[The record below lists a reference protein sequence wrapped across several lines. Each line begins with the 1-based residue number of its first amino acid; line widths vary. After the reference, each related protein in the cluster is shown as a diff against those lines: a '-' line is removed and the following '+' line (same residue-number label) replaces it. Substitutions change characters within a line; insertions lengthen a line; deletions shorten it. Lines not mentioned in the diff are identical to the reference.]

1 MAGTLIICSTPIGN
15 LGDVSERLAAA
26 LAGADLVYAEDTR
39 RTGKLLSVMGI
50 TTPLRSYFLGNE
62 QQRSSELAERLD
74 RGETIALVSDAG
86 TPVVSDP
93 GLSAV
98 RAAEKVGAEVTVVP
112 GPSAVTALL
121 AVSGFSGDRF
131 VFEGFLPR
139 KGDER
144 AARVSLIGGEERTVI
159 FFSTGNRLYAD
170 LTDIS
175 NATDPGRL
183 IVVGRELTKL
193 HEQVWRGTL
202 AESLVAWEAGA
213 RGEISVAIEGAI
225 TQSGSVEA
233 AVHDVLKLIE
243 DGSPMSDAV
252 KAAAQRHHL
261 KRSDVYDA
269 ALAARS
275 AR

>member
-15 LGDVSERLAAA
+15 LGDVSERLGAA

-39 RTGKLLSVMGI
+39 RTGKLLAVMGI

-62 QQRSSELAERLD
+62 QQRSSELAERLE

-213 RGEISVAIEGAI
+213 RGEISVAIEGA
-225 TQSGSVEA
+225 TTPSGSVEA

-243 DGSPMSDAV
+243 DGSSMSDAV